1 MRLLTTAA
9 IIAALGACAAQQTD
23 EAPAPETQTAAAAPE
38 PAPEPAPAPAPA
50 AAEPLECGGASY
62 YADKFVGRPTASG
75 EPYSHG
81 ELTAAHKTLPFGTV
95 LVVTRPGTDFTT
107 TVTVNDRGPFTPGRI
122 IDLSRSAAEQIDLVT
137 AGVAEVCITE
147 AG

>member
-1 MRLLTTAA
+1 MRLWTATAILAVSVALT
-9 IIAALGACAAQQTD
+9 ACAAKQAE
-23 EAPAPETQTAAAAPE
+23 EAPAPQQQTAAAPAPA
-38 PAPEPAPAPAPA
+38 PAPEPAPA
-50 AAEPLECGGASY
+50 EPLECGQASF

-75 EPYSHG
+75 EPYAH
-81 ELTAAHKTLPFGTV
+81 ENLTAAHKTLPFGTV

-137 AGVAEVCITE
+137 VGVAEVCIAEGT
-147 AG
+147 